1 MKIFPHLT
9 HRSRLL
15 DPTKILKPF
24 RVTGLVAAMAC
35 LIPLNEAHS
44 QTTILSTQTG
54 GGALP
59 TDWTGVNNVTTNPI
73 DKTTYWLLDAAAAGD
88 SIITSN
94 YDLSTY
100 ASITVNVNVAT
111 FGNGGTN
118 ALKIEYSA
126 DGGSSWNPTS
136 FVTATPTSATYIAGG
151 PVTITATFS
160 ATTRLRFSPRGTA
173 GRGVR
178 IQQLGITGIVGGSD
192 SAAPIV
198 ESRTPG
204 LASTS
209 VALNPSIS
217 IFFDENI
224 AAGSGAVRLFKE
236 NGVTDTAI
244 PISAVTITGKT
255 ASFTPINP
263 LETSATYYV
272 IVDAGAFV
280 DLAAPTPNAF
290 AGILTESDWTFTTAS
305 PDINSPVA
313 TFSPFVGETGVL
325 VNSNLVIT
333 FDEPIA
339 AGIGGISLYKTGGI
353 LVQTFNV
360 QTDATIAS
368 NKLTLNPTL
377 LLEPSAEYYL
387 EAPAGLVV
395 DTSSSA
401 NPSAAITAPSDWSFS
416 TRALPSV
423 VINQYYEGTG
433 TFDRYIELKNLT
445 SSPIS
450 LSGYRITVWSN
461 TAPSDNEGWK
471 SGTATTDRE
480 VVFGSLA
487 VVPTIEANSTLLIA
501 NIGAAGPAYAAS
513 SANLKSAEV
522 DEATYFN
529 GDDSV
534 VLYFGATNERA
545 NVVDA
550 ISLVGNEGTDTS
562 FYRISDS
569 PVFSYEIGSSINDA
583 LGTTWQK
590 IATTAVDA
598 ALPADA
604 FYLQAYLQP
613 QAPILSSFVIGK
625 ELAMS
630 VTPRVTLDYT
640 SAEGSPTEFMVS
652 ELSDFTGASWVAM
665 PGTSPLIELSAGIG
679 TKTLYFKIRNAFG
692 ESSVLSDTI
701 DRAAFVNTSPV
712 IFTQYYEGTSNNK
725 YVELTNTSASSV
737 DLSSWRL
744 VRWGNAETE
753 NWKVTAIASASA
765 SGVLTLTGTLLP
777 GQTVILSNSAAAD
790 PVSSGSAFISSSIIN
805 HTGNDSYGL
814 YEGSVSPSNLRDAL
828 SFTAAN
834 EGPNNSFVRISSGM
848 GFDFNLGTSIST
860 YPAVWALTTNAIVD
874 AATSNQKEFLGTYLE
889 SAVQDYGFWINTFF
903 AGITDPLIIGFGA
916 DPDRDGI
923 ANGIEALV
931 GGNPNSSGVF
941 ATSGI
946 SQSGSTFIF
955 FYPQAK
961 TVPVGITAAYEWS
974 TDLSNWQSG
983 GASFGGLT
991 VTLTGELWD
1000 TTDSAVN
1007 LYRVSAQVTAGTT
1020 TRIFVRVLAN
1030 D

>member
-1 MKIFPHLT
+1 MRISPSIT
-9 HRSRLL
+9 PRSRLL
-15 DPTKILKPF
+15 DPAKILKSF
-24 RVTGLVAAMAC
+24 RITGLVAALAC

-44 QTTILSTQTG
+44 QTTILSTQAG
-54 GGALP
+54 GGAFP
-59 TDWTGVNNVTTNPI
+59 ADWTGVNNVTTNLI
-73 DKTTYWLLDAAAAGD
+73 DRGTYWHLEPAVAGD
-88 SIITSN
+88 LIITSN

-111 FGNGGTN
+111 FGSGANN
-118 ALKIEYSA
+118 ALKIEYST

-136 FVTATPTSATYIAGG
+136 FVTATPTSSTYIAGG

-160 ATTRLRFSPRGTA
+160 ATTKLRFSPSGTT

-198 ESRTPG
+198 ESRSPG
-204 LASTS
+204 VAATG
-209 VALNPSIS
+209 VALTPSIS
-217 IFFDENI
+217 LTFDENI
-224 AAGSGAVRLFKE
+224 AAGTGAVRLFKE

-244 PISAVTITGKT
+244 PISAVTITGNI
-255 ASFTPINP
+255 ASFTPTSP
-263 LETSATYYV
+263 LETSANYYV

-290 AGILTESDWTFTTAS
+290 AGILTETDWTFSTAS
-305 PDINSPVA
+305 PDINPPVA
-313 TFSPFVGETGVL
+313 TFSPFAGETGVL
-325 VNSNLVIT
+325 VNTNLVIT
-333 FDEPIA
+333 YDEPIA
-339 AGIGGISLYKTGGI
+339 AGTGSISLYKTGGT
-353 LVQTFNV
+353 LVQAFNV

-395 DTSSSA
+395 DTSSNA
-401 NPSAAITAPSDWSFS
+401 NPSAVITAPSDWSFS

-445 SSPIS
+445 SSPVS

-461 TAPSDNEGWK
+461 SAPSDNEGWK

-480 VVFGSLA
+480 VDFGSLT

-501 NIGAAGPAYAAS
+501 NIGAVGPAYAAS
-513 SANLKSAEV
+513 SANLKSAAV
-522 DEATYFN
+522 DEATFFN

-534 VLYFGATNERA
+534 VLYFGATNDRA

-550 ISLVGNEGTDTS
+550 ISLVGTEGTDTS
-562 FYRISDS
+562 FYRISDT
-569 PVFSYEIGSSINDA
+569 PVFSYEIGSSISDD
-583 LGTTWQK
+583 LGTAWQK
-590 IATTAVDA
+590 IATTTVDA
-598 ALPADA
+598 ATPADA

-613 QAPILSSFVIGK
+613 QPPILSSFVIGK
-625 ELAMS
+625 ESATS

-652 ELSDFTGASWVAM
+652 ESSDFTGASWVAM
-665 PGTSPLIELSAGIG
+665 PGTSPVIELSAGAG

-701 DRAAFVNTSPV
+701 DRADFVNSSSV

-725 YVELTNTSASSV
+725 YVEITNTSASSV

-753 NWKVTAIASASA
+753 NWKITAIASASA
-765 SGVLTLTGTLLP
+765 SGVLTLNGTLLP
-777 GQTVILSNSAAAD
+777 GQTVVLSNSAAVA
-790 PVSSGSAFISSSIIN
+790 PISSGSAFISSSIIN

-828 SFTAAN
+828 SFTVAN
-834 EGPNNSFVRISSGM
+834 EGGDKSFVRISSGL
-848 GFDFNLGTSIST
+848 GFDFNVGTSIST

-889 SAVQDYGFWINTFF
+889 SAVEDYGFWINTFF
-903 AGITDPLIIGFGA
+903 AGITDPLIIGFSA
-916 DPDRDGI
+916 DPDKDGI
-923 ANGIEALV
+923 PNGIEALI
-931 GGNPNSSGVF
+931 GGNPNSAGVF
-941 ATSGI
+941 KTSGI

-974 TDLSNWQSG
+974 TDLSNWQSS

-1000 TTDSAVN
+1000 NTDPAAD
-1007 LYRVSAQVTAGTT
+1007 LYRVSAQVTAGAA